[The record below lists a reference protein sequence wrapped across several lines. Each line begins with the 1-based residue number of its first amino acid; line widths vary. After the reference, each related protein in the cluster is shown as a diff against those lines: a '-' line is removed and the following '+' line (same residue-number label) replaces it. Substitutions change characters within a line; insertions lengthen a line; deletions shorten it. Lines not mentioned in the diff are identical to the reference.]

1 MNHIQGTLK
10 AWLSDSC
17 SMTPSEMQACID
29 AGKHEYLIG
38 RLVFTN
44 SDMASCGW
52 VELGTANI
60 EMAFH
65 PQDEVI
71 GKLAVGLREQIS
83 IVRAEAQSK
92 VAHLEEKLSQLLAL
106 PNPDQ
111 KQGEAA

>member
-1 MNHIQGTLK
+1 
-10 AWLSDSC
+10 
-17 SMTPSEMQACID
+17 
-29 AGKHEYLIG
+29 
-38 RLVFTN
+38 
-44 SDMASCGW
+44 
-52 VELGTANI
+52 
-60 EMAFH
+60 MAFH